1 MTSTPSQVQGVE
13 HVLFLTLVQVA
24 LIVVTARI
32 AGSLARWVG
41 QPRAVGEI
49 VAGLLL
55 GPSVLGTVAPGTF
68 DLIFRSTDALP
79 ISILSQLG
87 LILLMFQIGL
97 EFDFSHLRARENRNA
112 AGLVSAAAI
121 LVPFGLGIGFG
132 YASAP
137 HLAPGVPVLSYALFM
152 ATAFS
157 ITAVPTLGRIMME
170 YDLTRTRLGAIT
182 ISAAAVN
189 DVAGWTLLA
198 FITAGV
204 TARFSP
210 DDLLRRITLLLVYC
224 IACWYVARPVLCAIV
239 RRSDVSAQRLSQNL
253 MAVILVCVFVS
264 AMLTSRLGIFALFGG
279 FMMGVVLH
287 DQRALVEAWKHKVA
301 DLVTVLFLPIFF
313 TYTGLRTN
321 VGGLDTPELW
331 LWCAGLIGL
340 AILGKFGGSYLGAR
354 LAGLDA
360 PEATNVAFMMNTRAL
375 MELIVLNVGLDLGVI
390 PEKAFT
396 MFVLAALA
404 STVITGPGLRVW
416 LPRIQHVIPVGVD
429 A

>member
-1 MTSTPSQVQGVE
+1 
-13 HVLFLTLVQVA
+13 
-24 LIVVTARI
+24 
-32 AGSLARWVG
+32 
-41 QPRAVGEI
+41 
-49 VAGLLL
+49 
-55 GPSVLGTVAPGTF
+55 
-68 DLIFRSTDALP
+68 
-79 ISILSQLG
+79 
-87 LILLMFQIGL
+87 
-97 EFDFSHLRARENRNA
+97 
-112 AGLVSAAAI
+112 
-121 LVPFGLGIGFG
+121 
-132 YASAP
+132 
-137 HLAPGVPVLSYALFM
+137 
-152 ATAFS
+152 
-157 ITAVPTLGRIMME
+157 
-170 YDLTRTRLGAIT
+170 
-182 ISAAAVN
+182 
-189 DVAGWTLLA
+189 
-198 FITAGV
+198 
-204 TARFSP
+204 
-210 DDLLRRITLLLVYC
+210 
-224 IACWYVARPVLCAIV
+224 
-239 RRSDVSAQRLSQNL
+239 
-253 MAVILVCVFVS
+253 
-264 AMLTSRLGIFALFGG
+264 
-279 FMMGVVLH
+279 VLH